1 MVTMEWIRLQ
11 GFLQTRTTKSKLM
24 DGENSPRLLRF
35 KHTVPLPI
43 LTRQAICG
51 KSGLL
56 KSEKP
61 VTLITRSSG
70 RKFTKNKLQA
80 QGNLVE

>member
-1 MVTMEWIRLQ
+1 MVTMEWIRLHA
-11 GFLQTRTTKSKLM
+11 FLQTRTTKSKLK
-24 DGENSPRLLRF
+24 DGETLPSLLRF

-43 LTRQAICG
+43 LTRQTICG

-61 VTLITRSSG
+61 VTLIAGSFSG
-70 RKFTKNKLQA
+70 KFTKNELQA
-80 QGNLVE
+80 QGNLLE